1 MKGRIRGLARTV
13 PDCCS
18 ADRCDKDGCKVSL
31 EGAPPERVV
40 IDMDCEELEI
50 PDDQPRCDYLFIGEQ
65 NNTTWVAPIELK
77 SGRVGNVTTVRSQLD
92 GGAKAANEWLAQ
104 GISFQFIPILAHGK
118 SIHRDDLKK
127 LRSGKIQFHGKKRGI
142 SLIRC
147 GDRLTKAFA
156 P

>member
-1 MKGRIRGLARTV
+1 MKGHIRELARTV
-13 PDCCS
+13 PDGCRTKHC
-18 ADRCDKDGCKVSL
+18 DRDGCKVRL
-31 EGAPPERVV
+31 DGAPHERVV

-77 SGRVGNVTTVRSQLD
+77 SGRVGSVTAVKSQLD
-92 GGAKAANEWLAQ
+92 GGAKAVNEWLSQ

-127 LRSGKIQFHGKKRGI
+127 LRSGKIQFRGKKRGI

-147 GDRLTKAFA
+147 GDRLTKALV